1 MIENHLE
8 HSSSRRLVT
17 ENMMESIVD
26 ERHGGP
32 PDGVGEGDSSPCDA
46 WGGQE
51 RAASL
56 CARICTA
63 VCIVGVACACAA
75 VGTFVHCGDG
85 MQRVLCFFCVTGAG
99 GDQVGWTDTLGSI
112 AGARKG
118 ENYRAPVLPRF
129 IRIFVMCARCPA
141 SELR

>member
-1 MIENHLE
+1 MVRRDMGEHIRLPGHRPHPIYLLTHRELCPAVGRRDFFLLSDDREQPGALIEPTVGHGA
-8 HSSSRRLVT
+8 

-63 VCIVGVACACAA
+63 ACIVGVACACAA
-75 VGTFVHCGDG
+75 VGTFVATVCSA
-85 MQRVLCFFCVTGAG
+85 F
-99 GDQVGWTDTLGSI
+99 
-112 AGARKG
+112 
-118 ENYRAPVLPRF
+118 Y
-129 IRIFVMCARCPA
+129 A
-141 SELR
+141 SFA